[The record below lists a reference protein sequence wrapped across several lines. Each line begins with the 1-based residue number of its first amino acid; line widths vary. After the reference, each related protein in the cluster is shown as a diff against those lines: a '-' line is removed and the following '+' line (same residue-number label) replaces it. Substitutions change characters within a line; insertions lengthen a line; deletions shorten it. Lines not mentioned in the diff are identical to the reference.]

1 MRRNS
6 MKMWII
12 REHRGDSFCLFL
24 QEEKPVQGEDQYWYH
39 KGGIRGLKIP
49 RLLFPEKLFP
59 NMKYDSP
66 MEVELVIKNNSNE
79 ARAK

>member
-1 MRRNS
+1 